1 MPEQTTDH
9 EKILEERIR
18 SETTELVKQFNE
30 RINPEL
36 VEREM
41 SNAVSGLR
49 SASVK
54 TSSPCLPADAR
65 GLVSRPWQAAW
76 RAATARR
83 RPRLPSGERLL
94 PVSDARLG

>member
-54 TSSPCLPADAR
+54 DFVPLLASRRAR
-65 GLVSRPWQAAW
+65 TRLEALATGAAN
-76 RAATARR
+76 
-83 RPRLPSGERLL
+83 
-94 PVSDARLG
+94 SDSTEEAPLT

>member
-54 TSSPCLPADAR
+54 DFVPLLASRRAR
-65 GLVSRPWQAAW
+65 TRLEALASGAAGGDS
-76 RAATARR
+76 AEEAPLT
-83 RPRLPSGERLL
+83 
-94 PVSDARLG
+94 

>member
-54 TSSPCLPADAR
+54 DFVPLLASRRAR
-65 GLVSRPWQAAW
+65 TRLEALASGAA
-76 RAATARR
+76 
-83 RPRLPSGERLL
+83 SGDSAEEPPLT
-94 PVSDARLG
+94 

>member
-18 SETTELVKQFNE
+18 AETTELVKQFNE

-54 TSSPCLPADAR
+54 DFVPLLASRRAR
-65 GLVSRPWQAAW
+65 TRLEALASGAA
-76 RAATARR
+76 
-83 RPRLPSGERLL
+83 SGDSAEEAPLT
-94 PVSDARLG
+94 

>member
-9 EKILEERIR
+9 EKMLEERIR

-54 TSSPCLPADAR
+54 DFVPLLA
-65 GLVSRPWQAAW
+65 SRRAQTRLEALASGAAGGDS
-76 RAATARR
+76 AEEALT
-83 RPRLPSGERLL
+83 
-94 PVSDARLG
+94 

>member
-30 RINPEL
+30 RIHPEL

-54 TSSPCLPADAR
+54 DFVPLLASRRAR
-65 GLVSRPWQAAW
+65 
-76 RAATARR
+76 T
-83 RPRLPSGERLL
+83 RLEALASGVEGGDSAKEAPLT
-94 PVSDARLG
+94 

>member
-30 RINPEL
+30 RIHPEL

-54 TSSPCLPADAR
+54 DFVPLLASRRAR
-65 GLVSRPWQAAW
+65 
-76 RAATARR
+76 T
-83 RPRLPSGERLL
+83 RLEALASGVEGGDSAEEAPLT
-94 PVSDARLG
+94 

>member
-36 VEREM
+36 VEQEM

-54 TSSPCLPADAR
+54 DFVPLLASRRARTRLEALASGAAR
-65 GLVSRPWQAAW
+65 GDSAEEAPL
-76 RAATARR
+76 T
-83 RPRLPSGERLL
+83 
-94 PVSDARLG
+94 

>member
-18 SETTELVKQFNE
+18 AETTELVKQFNE

-54 TSSPCLPADAR
+54 DFVPLLASRRAR
-65 GLVSRPWQAAW
+65 
-76 RAATARR
+76 T
-83 RPRLPSGERLL
+83 RLEALASGVASGDSAEEAPLT
-94 PVSDARLG
+94 

>member
-1 MPEQTTDH
+1 MPKQTTDH
-9 EKILEERIR
+9 EKMLEERIR

-36 VEREM
+36 VEQEM

-54 TSSPCLPADAR
+54 DFVPLLASRRAR
-65 GLVSRPWQAAW
+65 TRLEALASGAA
-76 RAATARR
+76 
-83 RPRLPSGERLL
+83 SGDSAEEAPLT
-94 PVSDARLG
+94 

>member
-18 SETTELVKQFNE
+18 AETTELVKQFNE

-54 TSSPCLPADAR
+54 DFVPLLASRRARTRLEALASGATSGDSAEEAPL
-65 GLVSRPWQAAW
+65 
-76 RAATARR
+76 T
-83 RPRLPSGERLL
+83 
-94 PVSDARLG
+94 

>member
-54 TSSPCLPADAR
+54 DFIPLLASRRAR
-65 GLVSRPWQAAW
+65 I
-76 RAATARR
+76 
-83 RPRLPSGERLL
+83 RLEALASGVESGDSAEEAPLT
-94 PVSDARLG
+94 

>member
-18 SETTELVKQFNE
+18 SETTELVRQFNE

-54 TSSPCLPADAR
+54 DFVPLLASRRAR
-65 GLVSRPWQAAW
+65 TRLEALATGAAN
-76 RAATARR
+76 
-83 RPRLPSGERLL
+83 
-94 PVSDARLG
+94 SDSTEEVPLT